1 MLQTGK
7 KTASAFALILAF
19 GLIPSIKNLKAQELP
34 RYLHDRGTGVPS
46 SMFGTYVNQGQ
57 LLVYPYF
64 EFYADQNY
72 EYKPGELGYGLQ
84 TDFRGRYRA
93 SEGLLFLGYGV
104 TSDFLIEFEAAV
116 IGAQLNKSANDT
128 SAMPGEVEESG
139 LGDVESQLRWRFLRE
154 NESRPEVF
162 TYFETVFPLQKT
174 RRLIGTSDWEF
185 KLGLGAV
192 RGFGWGT
199 MTLRWA
205 VDYSRA
211 ERKFEAGSYA
221 LEYLKRLSPSWRAVA
236 LIEGNQFDEVELITE
251 LQWYINGRTYLKFN
265 NGWGLTTNATD
276 FAPEAG
282 LMIAF

>member
-1 MLQTGK
+1 MLRRIKRTLNGLVL
-7 KTASAFALILAF
+7 AIALGFTL
-19 GLIPSIKNLKAQELP
+19 SIQDLKAQEP
-34 RYLHDRGTGVPS
+34 PPYLQDRGTGVPS
-46 SMFGTYVNQGQ
+46 SMFGTYVRAGQ

-64 EFYADQNY
+64 EWYADRNY
-72 EYKPGELGYGLQ
+72 EYKPSELGYGLE
-84 TDFRGRYRA
+84 TDYRGRYRA

-104 TSDFLIEFEAAV
+104 TSDFLVEFEAAV
-116 IGAQLNKSANDT
+116 IGAQLNKSPNDP
-128 SAMPGEVEESG
+128 SAMPEEVEESG

-154 NESRPEVF
+154 NQSRPEFF

-185 KLGLGAV
+185 KLGFGAI

-199 MTLRWA
+199 MTLRYA
-205 VDYSRA
+205 LDYTRS

-221 LEYLKRLSPSWRAVA
+221 LEYLKRLSPAWRAVA

-251 LQWYINGRTYLKFN
+251 MQWYIHPRTYLKFN

-276 FAPEAG
+276 FAPEVG
-282 LMIAF
+282 IMFSF